1 MDINSPQFRRAF
13 PKIVLMV
20 AMVGLGLVFLAAFLT
35 AIGYN
40 Q

>member
-1 MDINSPQFRRAF
+1 MDINSPEFRRLF
-13 PKIVLMV
+13 PKIVLTV
-20 AMVGLGLVFLAAFLT
+20 ATVGLGLVFLAAVLT